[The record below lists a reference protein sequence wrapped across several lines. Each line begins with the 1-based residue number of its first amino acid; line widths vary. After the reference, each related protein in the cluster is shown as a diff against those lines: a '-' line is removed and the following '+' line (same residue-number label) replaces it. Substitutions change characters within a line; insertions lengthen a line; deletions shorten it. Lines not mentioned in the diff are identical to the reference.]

1 MKIKYILT
9 ILFVLA
15 TATPVFASET
25 TKEKPAEKPVILKP
39 NVAGQFYPSNKEELK
54 KDIEKYISDA
64 RVEKLEKIRAII
76 APHAGYVYSGP
87 TAGFA
92 YAAIKGGEFNNV
104 LVIGPTHHEF
114 FEGISIPKCDAVE
127 TPLGEVPMSPLVEKL
142 MKEKIFVSKPE
153 VHDREHSVEV
163 QIPFLQTTLKDF
175 SIVPMV
181 TGEVEPAKAAEI
193 IAKYL
198 DDKTLI
204 VVSTDLSHYLDYETA
219 QGIDKATV
227 RMILEMNTDLLE
239 LPNFQA
245 CGKTGILILLKIAEM
260 KGWTPKLLDLRNSGD
275 TAGEKDRVVGY
286 ASIAF
291 IESDEKKPKPASEKE
306 VELTAQ
312 DGEYLVKLARKSLE
326 YYLDKDE
333 MLKVEEK
340 EVPESCRGLRG
351 CFVTLTKSGQLRG
364 CIGSLIPDKNLYEN
378 VIENAVNAA
387 INDPRFTRVKKEELD
402 SIHVEVSVLSL
413 PKKLVYKDDKDLLEK
428 LRPNVDGVILTFYD
442 RAQST
447 FLPQV
452 WEQIPDKKEFLTALT
467 KKASYRLPEDAWKQ
481 KYAKVFTYQAQVFE
495 EKKTEEKKKDSD
507 AKEEKNKETIEE
519 IKNLQ

>member
-1 MKIKYILT
+1 MKMKYILT
-9 ILFVLA
+9 ILFVFA
-15 TATPVFASET
+15 IAMRFFKAETAE
-25 TKEKPAEKPVILKP
+25 EKPVILKP
-39 NVAGQFYPSNKEELK
+39 NVAGQFYSSNKEKLK
-54 KDIEKYISDA
+54 EGIEKYIVDSKIG
-64 RVEKLEKIRAII
+64 KLEKIRAII

-92 YAAIKGGEFNNV
+92 YAAIKGGEFGNV
-104 LVIGPTHHEF
+104 LVIGPTHHEY
-114 FEGISIPKCDAVE
+114 FEGISIPKCDVVE

-142 MKEKIFVSKPE
+142 MKEKIFVSKSE
-153 VHDREHSVEV
+153 AHNKEHSVEV
-163 QIPFLQTTLKDF
+163 QIPFLQVALKDF

-181 TGEVEPAKAAEI
+181 TGEVEPANAAET

-219 QGIDKATV
+219 QGIDEATV
-227 RMILEMNTDLLE
+227 RMILEMNTDILE

-275 TAGEKDRVVGY
+275 TTGEKDRVVGY

-291 IESDEKKPKPASEKE
+291 VESDEKKPKPAVIKE
-306 VELTAQ
+306 VEITAQ
-312 DGEYLVKLARKSLE
+312 DGEYLVKLARKSLQ
-326 YYLDKDE
+326 YYLDNDR
-333 MLKVEEK
+333 MLTVEEK

-351 CFVTLTKSGQLRG
+351 CFVTLTKGGQLRG

-387 INDPRFTRVKKEELD
+387 IHDPRFNPVKKEELG
-402 SIHVEVSVLSL
+402 SIQIEVSVLSL

-428 LRPNVDGVILTFYD
+428 LRPNIDGVILTFYD
-442 RAQST
+442 RVQST

-481 KYAKVFTYQAQVFE
+481 EYAKVFTYQARVFE
-495 EKKTEEKKKDSD
+495 EKKIVEKQKDD
-507 AKEEKNKETIEE
+507 GEKEEKNEGTGEE
-519 IKNLQ
+519 IKNFQ